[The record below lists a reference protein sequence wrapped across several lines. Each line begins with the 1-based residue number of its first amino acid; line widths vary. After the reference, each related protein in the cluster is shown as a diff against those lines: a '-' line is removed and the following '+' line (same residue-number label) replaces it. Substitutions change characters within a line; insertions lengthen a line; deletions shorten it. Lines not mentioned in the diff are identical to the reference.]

1 MPVVIVP
8 AQRLSTATARA
19 ALPESVPLAV
29 AARNSGRAA
38 LLAHAI
44 TTEPSLLMPA
54 TLDALHQEQRR
65 SAYPD
70 SMALVDALRDAGVP
84 AVISGAGPTVLA
96 LASRFALRAVHD
108 VAGGGEVLELSVPTR
123 GITPMSR

>member
-1 MPVVIVP
+1 
-8 AQRLSTATARA
+8 
-19 ALPESVPLAV
+19 
-29 AARNSGRAA
+29 
-38 LLAHAI
+38 
-44 TTEPSLLMPA
+44 MPA
-54 TLDALHQEQRR
+54 TLDALHQEHRR

-96 LASRFALRAVHD
+96 LASRFALSAVHD
-108 VAGGGEVLELSVPTR
+108 VARGGEVLELSVPTH